1 MRQIR
6 ESLTLL
12 AVKSTQPPIDEKL
25 LVMSRFLVEFWQSM
39 ASTEEEGSTNKM
51 MTLEDHGIDR
61 KDVRGFL
68 QHFQTCRDCSA
79 ENAFVMATK
88 DKEGKD
94 ALSLNMV
101 NFPLAVEDEDAEEW
115 GQFDQSDEY
124 LGSMED
130 TPQPPFPVEED
141 DEVVLMD
148 TKRWVNTVMADFGV
162 CPFTIDDN
170 KAGIPMGGV
179 RYTVSRAKT
188 TEEAFLAFWEDT
200 LALLEAPEKE
210 MSTVLL
216 IFPELE
222 LFCDTEHFDSYCEC
236 LGDALS
242 AGSMNM
248 EKELQ
253 LVFFH
258 PKFVFRDG
266 QARTGAEMGA
276 ANFARRGPWPMV
288 NILRTPQVRA
298 AQKGIPT
305 GQVYIQNE
313 QRLNEV
319 GAGRLEE
326 MLFNRDW
333 EGLPSHAHKAKKTR
347 EKAERIMRKV
357 RSGKVKLEDIDENSF
372 NDVDDEDD
380 DEGDIGAPEVEI
392 DTTGMSEEDAED
404 AQRRVEIDKIL
415 AMAEMMEQQQVSV
428 SPEAMAEATAT
439 GKCPFT
445 ETEQAAMTSAQAQ
458 QGQILPPP
466 PPPPAPPVPRQ
477 SELERLVVNEPQSVD
492 EILRLAEEVDKWI
505 NNN

>member
-1 MRQIR
+1 
-6 ESLTLL
+6 
-12 AVKSTQPPIDEKL
+12 
-25 LVMSRFLVEFWQSM
+25 
-39 ASTEEEGSTNKM
+39 
-51 MTLEDHGIDR
+51 
-61 KDVRGFL
+61 
-68 QHFQTCRDCSA
+68 
-79 ENAFVMATK
+79 
-88 DKEGKD
+88 
-94 ALSLNMV
+94 
-101 NFPLAVEDEDAEEW
+101 
-115 GQFDQSDEY
+115 
-124 LGSMED
+124 MED

-141 DEVVLMD
+141 DEVVLKD

-170 KAGIPMGGV
+170 RAGIPMGGV

-266 QARTGAEMGA
+266 QGTGAEMGA

-288 NILRTPQVRA
+288 NILRTPQVRV

-305 GQVYIQNE
+305 GQVQIQNE

-333 EGLPSHAHKAKKTR
+333 KGLPSHAHKAKKTR
-347 EKAERIMRKV
+347 EKAE
-357 RSGKVKLEDIDENSF
+357 L
-372 NDVDDEDD
+372 
-380 DEGDIGAPEVEI
+380 
-392 DTTGMSEEDAED
+392 
-404 AQRRVEIDKIL
+404 L
-415 AMAEMMEQQQVSV
+415 
-428 SPEAMAEATAT
+428 
-439 GKCPFT
+439 
-445 ETEQAAMTSAQAQ
+445 
-458 QGQILPPP
+458 
-466 PPPPAPPVPRQ
+466 
-477 SELERLVVNEPQSVD
+477 
-492 EILRLAEEVDKWI
+492 
-505 NNN
+505 